1 MEELK
6 ELVKKYY
13 EFVTNVLVTESELFD
28 NYFEKMSNYDK
39 DYYNNKEILDKMLI
53 KNIYADI
60 LYDFVFDIKNIEKD
74 LINATDFFEENE
86 ENYEEQETIKI
97 YKEIKKLFPT
107 FVIKEIEKEV

>member
-13 EFVTNVLVTESELFD
+13 EFVTNILTTEGEIFD

-39 DYYNNKEILDKMLI
+39 DYYNNKGILDKMLI
-53 KNIYADI
+53 KNIYTDI
-60 LYDFVFDIKNIEKD
+60 LYDFVFDIKNIEND
-74 LINATDFFEENE
+74 LINATDFFEED
-86 ENYEEQETIKI
+86 YSKQETIKI

>member
-39 DYYNNKEILDKMLI
+39 DYYNNKGILDKILI

-60 LYDFVFDIKNIEKD
+60 LYDFVFDIKNIEND
-74 LINATDFFEENE
+74 LINATDFFEED
-86 ENYEEQETIKI
+86 YSKQETIKI

>member
-28 NYFEKMSNYDK
+28 NYFEKMNNYDK
-39 DYYNNKEILDKMLI
+39 DYYNNKEILDKILI

-74 LINATDFFEENE
+74 LINATDFFEED
-86 ENYEEQETIKI
+86 YSKQETIKI

-107 FVIKEIEKEV
+107 FIVEEIEKEI

>member
-39 DYYNNKEILDKMLI
+39 DYYNNKGNLDKILI

-60 LYDFVFDIKNIEKD
+60 LYDFVFDIKNIEND
-74 LINATDFFEENE
+74 LINATDFFEED
-86 ENYEEQETIKI
+86 YSKQETIKI
-97 YKEIKKLFPT
+97 YEEIKKLFPT